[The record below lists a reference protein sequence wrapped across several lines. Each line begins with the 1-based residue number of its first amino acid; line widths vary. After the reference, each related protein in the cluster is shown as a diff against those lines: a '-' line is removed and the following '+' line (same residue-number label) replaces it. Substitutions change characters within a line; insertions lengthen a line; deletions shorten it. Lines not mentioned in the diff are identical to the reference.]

1 MRRVLNPSKPTTWI
15 VTDGGAG
22 FEVQA
27 LGVAEA
33 IGVDPVIKRVQQSA
47 PWRWLAPW
55 GPAVD
60 RDDIVPPW
68 PDLVIA
74 AGRQSIPFAR
84 MIRRRARGKTFV
96 AVLQDPRVP
105 ASAFDFVWVPAHDKL
120 RGPNVLATTLSP
132 HRLTPIR
139 LAEEACRVAP
149 DIAHLPHPRI
159 AVLLGGANSVFRFDE
174 NAAESIARSVVLAAK
189 DSGGGL
195 MVTPSRRT
203 DPRVAEIF
211 TRWIKEVP
219 SVMWDGKDE
228 NPYFGFLGAAEA
240 ILVTCDSVNMVGEA
254 TATGKPVHVIELE
267 GGSQKWE
274 RFLGSLYVYGAA
286 RPFKGK
292 IENWRYTPMNPT
304 QEIATA
310 ILRAMEKKAYES
322 ENRPLSFHPS

>member
-1 MRRVLNPSKPTTWI
+1 MRRVLSLSKPSTWI

-33 IGVDPVIKRVQQSA
+33 MGAVPTIKRIKQSA

-60 RDDIVPPW
+60 GDDIAPPW

-105 ASAFDFVWVPAHDKL
+105 PSAFDLVWVPAHDKL
-120 RGPNVLATTLSP
+120 RAPNVFVTTVSP
-132 HRLTPIR
+132 HRLTPVR
-139 LAEEACRVAP
+139 LAEEACRIAS
-149 DIAHLPHPRI
+149 DIAHLPHPRV
-159 AVLLGGANSVFRFDE
+159 ALLLGGSNGVFRFDE
-174 NAAESIARSVVLAAK
+174 TAADKIARAAVLAVKEA
-189 DSGGGL
+189 GGGL

-203 DPRVAEIF
+203 GARQSEIF
-211 TRWIKEVP
+211 REWIKQVP
-219 SVMWDGKDE
+219 SVMWDGKE
-228 NPYFGFLGAAEA
+228 ANPYFGFLGAADA

-254 TATGKPVHVIELE
+254 AATGKPVHVIELE
-267 GGSQKWE
+267 GSSHKWE
-274 RFLGSLYVYGAA
+274 RFLGAVYAQGAA
-286 RPFKGK
+286 RPFRGK
-292 IENWRYTPMNPT
+292 IENWRYVPLNPT
-304 QEIATA
+304 QEIAAT
-310 ILRAMEKKAYES
+310 ILSAMQKKALEGQS
-322 ENRPLSFHPS
+322 RSLSLDAF